1 MGARRKTES
10 NGPNGP
16 RVIIEPCEE
25 PCPIERGMRI
35 IGGKWKG
42 SILWHLQ
49 DGPVRFNDLARQL
62 GGATRKMVNERLKEL
77 EAQGLVRR
85 NVLSERPIAVSYE
98 MTEFGRSVLV
108 VLEQL
113 KDWAEE
119 HGI

>member
-1 MGARRKTES
+1 MDGGRKLAIDACT
-10 NGPNGP
+10 
-16 RVIIEPCEE
+16 E

-62 GGATRKMVNERLKEL
+62 GGASKKMVTQRLKEMEDL
-77 EAQGLVRR
+77 GLVKRK
-85 NVLSERPIAVSYE
+85 VLSTRPIAVAYE
-98 MTEFGRSVLV
+98 ITEFGRSSLT

-113 KDWAEE
+113 KDWAEANAL
-119 HGI
+119 

>member
-1 MGARRKTES
+1 MKATKAVVALHPDGRKTVF
-10 NGPNGP
+10 NT
-16 RVIIEPCEE
+16 CTE

-62 GGATRKMVNERLKEL
+62 GGASKKMVTQRLKEMEEL
-77 EAQGLVRR
+77 GLVQRA
-85 NVLSERPIAVSYE
+85 VLSTRPIAVTYE
-98 MTEFGRSVLV
+98 ITDFGRSSLT

-113 KDWAEE
+113 KDWAETN
-119 HGI
+119 GL